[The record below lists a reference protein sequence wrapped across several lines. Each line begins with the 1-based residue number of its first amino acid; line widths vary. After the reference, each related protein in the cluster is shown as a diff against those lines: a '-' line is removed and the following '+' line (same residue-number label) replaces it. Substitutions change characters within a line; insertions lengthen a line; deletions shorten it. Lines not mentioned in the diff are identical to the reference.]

1 MLKDLDSGAERKHAT
16 QSSLLF
22 CIIYRLMTA
31 DINNGPQTVVSK
43 SKQAGKKLSRKF
55 HKKKVLEILLNQF
68 KV

>member
-43 SKQAGKKLSRKF
+43 SKQAGKSYLENF
-55 HKKKVLEILLNQF
+55 IKKRF
-68 KV
+68 